1 MGEEGNDGS
10 KIKLCSPKYA
20 RSGFPESCVFSVFS
34 NCSSTVTV
42 SLGTWYLVVAYRG
55 NGGPGIHRG
64 IYQCVCV
71 YTSHPQDLFNLY
83 EKKIGQLW

>member
-20 RSGFPESCVFSVFS
+20 RSGFLRF
-34 NCSSTVTV
+34 
-42 SLGTWYLVVAYRG
+42 
-55 NGGPGIHRG
+55 
-64 IYQCVCV
+64 
-71 YTSHPQDLFNLY
+71 FNLY